1 MTLPAIPHVLH
12 ITDIQYY
19 HTVYYA
25 YIFNIGFSTRL
36 YIFFF
41 HIVNKYFKKKPQ
53 MSITPSPCGY
63 IVTTKLNCSLEKGK
77 KKSLFVT
84 MELMKALITA
94 MFCFGVFF
102 CQMRCLSA
110 ITILVLPSTCSCIS
124 WLLCII
130 YQSNY
135 QHSLSVHRG

>member
-36 YIFFF
+36 YIYFF
-41 HIVNKYFKKKPQ
+41 HIVNKYFKKATNVNNTFTLWLYCHNQTELQFRKRKKPICHNGVNE
-53 MSITPSPCGY
+53 STDHCN
-63 IVTTKLNCSLEKGK
+63 V
-77 KKSLFVT
+77 LFW
-84 MELMKALITA
+84 
-94 MFCFGVFF
+94 GGFF